1 MDSDRRVLAELG
13 QESQASSCVEE
24 WNSACLSSCSR
35 SDRPLVE
42 LCVEPAVFSRQ
53 CTAVSV
59 PLRDVLSSTGLPSKW
74 CAGIGFFSRADQ
86 EIGVFW
92 NAAPHT
98 RLRLEFPRETGLM
111 LRCPWKVGKAF
122 QTKQVNR
129 PYCRDQEGRR
139 GSRKQCR
146 DPRCSPRGNPAC
158 LGTFGGLRKAVRDRF
173 ALQGRTGDF
182 P

>member
-1 MDSDRRVLAELG
+1 LG

-53 CTAVSV
+53 CTGVSV

-74 CAGIGFFSRADQ
+74 CAGIGFLLRADQ

-139 GSRKQCR
+139 GS
-146 DPRCSPRGNPAC
+146 DEVVPGTSVFPLSETGMSGN
-158 LGTFGGLRKAVRDRF
+158 FWGLMKLAKYCF
-173 ALQGRTGDF
+173 KLQDETWDF
-182 P
+182 S